1 MTNLDT
7 SPRWWALT
15 HVLGAC
21 LALFASR
28 HELLGSGRLD
38 PNIEAK
44 ERSALGQARA
54 WFHRASETTQNPP
67 MRDLASH
74 GVTVVDGLFRAEA
87 DLRAGDT
94 SSFASKLRKIGASVS
109 PSPAPAAEPPVNP
122 PTPGLMPSTPFSGS
136 GSNASDPPNDESSDL
151 LHSLGSLRSSQR
163 SSDAGR
169 LGRLDPPAHQ
179 QHLQHVRGRC
189 APALRLDERLGV
201 SAGQLVVGVL
211 VISRCALR
219 D

>member
-1 MTNLDT
+1 VTNLDT

-151 LHSLGSLRSSQR
+151 LHSLGASHFSLSLDLTQPGLVDSIHPLTSSIFNTSEDDALLHSGWTNGWEFPQDNW
-163 SSDAGR
+163 SSA
-169 LGRLDPPAHQ
+169 
-179 QHLQHVRGRC
+179 C
-189 APALRLDERLGV
+189 W
-201 SAGQLVVGVL
+201 
-211 VISRCALR
+211 
-219 D
+219 